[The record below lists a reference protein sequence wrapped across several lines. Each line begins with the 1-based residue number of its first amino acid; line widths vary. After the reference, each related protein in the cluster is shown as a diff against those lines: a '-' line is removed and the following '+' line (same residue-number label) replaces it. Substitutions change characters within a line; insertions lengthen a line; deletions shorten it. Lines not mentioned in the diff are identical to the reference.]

1 MGDRKPDFSGYATKF
16 NIRCTDG
23 RTITK
28 DAFRH
33 QDKAKVP
40 LVWSHGHKD
49 PTDVLGHAI
58 LEQREDGMYAYCYL
72 NGTAKAEHAKVAVL
86 HQDLDSLSIWA
97 NQLVERGANVLHG
110 AIKEVSLVLAGANR
124 EARIDNVLVA
134 HGDGTTTEAEDII
147 IHSGLLIEFEEGQ
160 TEESNNDMG
169 TKTDEKTVEHGD
181 TTPDMTVQ
189 EVYDSMTPEQQTV
202 LHFMIGEA
210 LDSAGIGHS
219 DNDNN
224 NEEGNDNM
232 GKNVFEQT
240 GDKAKGKLSHDAM
253 EEIFKIAN
261 RGGGTTLSHAVEEYA
276 LAHDIE
282 NIEIL
287 FPDAKALDQ
296 MPEWLKRRTEWVSN
310 LIGAVTKS
318 PFARI
323 KTRYADITAD
333 EARAKGYIKGNLK
346 KEEFFKLAG
355 RATVPTT
362 IYKKQSL
369 HRDDVVDITDFDV
382 VAWMKVEMRFML
394 DEEIA
399 RAILIGDGRDI
410 SNEDKIDE
418 QCIRPIAS
426 DHELYTT
433 TITVN
438 IDDANSSMQE
448 VVDAIIL
455 NRSLLKGTG
464 VPVFYTTEYWIA
476 RLMIMKDD
484 MGRRLYRNIGEFASE
499 IRCSSVEAVEVLSE
513 EPDII
518 GILVNPVDYTLG
530 ADKGGQVALFDQF
543 DIDYNKQKYL
553 IETRL
558 SGALNRLKSAMVVR
572 KTAGTNTVAAPV
584 MPTFDP
590 ETGALTIPTVTGVVY
605 KHGTT
610 TVNAGGSPYSVPA
623 GQTWVIDAIPAS
635 GYYFATSD
643 GDQWS
648 FTADN

>member
-1 MGDRKPDFSGYATKF
+1 MGDKKPDFSGYATKF
-16 NIRCTDG
+16 GVRCTDG

-33 QDKAKVP
+33 QDKLKVP

-58 LEQREDGMYAYCYL
+58 MEHRDDGMYAYCYL
-72 NGTAKAEHAKVAVL
+72 NGTAKAEHAKAAVL
-86 HQDLDSLSIWA
+86 HKDLDSLSIWA
-97 NQLVERGANVLHG
+97 NQLVERAGNVLHG

-124 EARIDNVLVA
+124 EARIDNVMIA
-134 HGDGTTTEAEDII
+134 HSDGTTTEAEDII
-147 IHSGLLIEFEEGQ
+147 IHSGLEIDIEEGQ
-160 TEESNNDMG
+160 TEESNDDMG
-169 TKTDEKTVEHGD
+169 TQTNNKTVEHGD
-181 TTPDMTVQ
+181 TNPDMTVQ

-202 LHFMIGEA
+202 LHFMVGEA
-210 LDSAGIGHS
+210 LDSAGVGHS
-219 DNDNN
+219 DN
-224 NEEGNDNM
+224 NEEGNGNM

-240 GDKAKGKLSHDAM
+240 GNKGKATLSHDQM
-253 EEIFKIAN
+253 TEIIEMAK
-261 RGGGTTLSHAVEEYA
+261 RGGGMSLKHAAEDYA
-276 LAHDIE
+276 LAHDID

-318 PFARI
+318 PFSRI

-333 EARAKGYIKGNLK
+333 EARAKGYIKGTLK

-369 HRDDVVDITDFDV
+369 HRDDVIDITDFDV
-382 VAWMKVEMRFML
+382 VSWMKVEMRFML

-418 QCIRPIAS
+418 QCIRPIAT

-464 VPVFYTTEYWIA
+464 LPVFYTTEYWIA
-476 RLMIMKDD
+476 RLMIMKDE
-484 MGRRLYRNIGEFASE
+484 MGRRMYRNIGEFASE

-513 EPDII
+513 EPDIV

-572 KTAGTNTVAAPV
+572 KTTGTNVVAAPV

-590 ETGALTIPTVTGVVY
+590 ETGSLTIPTVTGVVY
-605 KHGTT
+605 KHGVT
-610 TVNAGGSPYSVPA
+610 TVNAGGSPYTVDP
-623 GQTWVIDAIPAS
+623 GTTWVIDAVPAT